1 VQEFGGKRICI
12 ECKTVF
18 FALNECTA
26 KRTAYDR
33 ASIGSKSRTAMDYL
47 QSVVKTASMKG
58 GDEIMLEQ
66 VIELLPVLSS
76 EDK

>member
-1 VQEFGGKRICI
+1 
-12 ECKTVF
+12 
-18 FALNECTA
+18 
-26 KRTAYDR
+26 
-33 ASIGSKSRTAMDYL
+33 MDYL

-76 EDK
+76 EDKQAAKLIIAEMYLPP